1 MISLV
6 NYNKGAAIV
15 ASRNAQI
22 IATLYTFLGPVV
34 FNYLNRW
41 LFHMEDIVTTYMLVL
56 IISTGIVIYIINFAV
71 LAVALL
77 SFKNKPLNNEWD
89 K

>member
-56 IISTGIVIYIINFAV
+56 IISTGIVIYIINFVV